1 MARFQTLNNIIR
13 KKESITKK
21 DRKLTPQLWSEIKSK
36 SIRPINDTLSYTF
49 KSTYTFFSY
58 PWTLG
63 NTQNLLVPGSSS
75 ANSSWQKPKKKTIGK
90 KIMILELLQHD
101 SKYEKASIIVEKKI
115 QTQMSNLS
123 LNPSFRT
130 FRYFI
135 SLSLYFIIFILKN
148 GDSNSIYHWLEM
160 RIKRDTNMLI

>member
-1 MARFQTLNNIIR
+1 MARSQTLNNIIR

-49 KSTYTFFSY
+49 KGTYTFFSY

-90 KIMILELLQHD
+90 KDYDSWITPTWLQIWK
-101 SKYEKASIIVEKKI
+101 SKYHSGKKI
-115 QTQMSNLS
+115 QIQMSNLS

-130 FRYFI
+130 FSYFI

-160 RIKRDTNMLI
+160 RIKWDTNMLI